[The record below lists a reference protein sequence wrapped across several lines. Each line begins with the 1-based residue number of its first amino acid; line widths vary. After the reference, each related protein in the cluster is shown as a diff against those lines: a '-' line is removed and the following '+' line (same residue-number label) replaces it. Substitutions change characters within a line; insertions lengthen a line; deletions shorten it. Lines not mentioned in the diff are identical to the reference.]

1 MVDKIKQYIY
11 EARRGL
17 VVVTF
22 GLVLYCVLMH
32 VDQLF
37 EVLFSFVGLLRPM
50 VIGLAF
56 AYILNLPMAII
67 EKFIKKNCKQKSLMY
82 RKSRGISITITLI
95 LAIIL
100 IVFLFAFIVPQLI
113 NSLILLFSNFGNY
126 ITNIVNF
133 FIKLLDGLN
142 IDSDFMREQ
151 LVGLKSLPWDEVFT
165 NIVSWLGNA
174 SSLIGNMASDVVN
187 RTMGI
192 IGELGVW
199 LTAFMVSLYLLSGKE
214 QFLYQARKIV
224 IALVGQ
230 KISKP
235 CFRWANIINR
245 TFSNFIGG
253 QLLEAIIIFAIYA
266 VSMTILRF
274 PYALLISALIGIT
287 SIIPVFGAMLGSGI
301 GCVLIFAINPW
312 QAVEYYI
319 FYQLMQQFENNVIYP
334 RVVGDSVGLPGV
346 WVIVSIMAFGSVFGI
361 IGMFI
366 AVPTSAVIYQAISE
380 LVEFGIQKRRLKLNT
395 DGFIQEEKIDEN

>member
-1 MVDKIKQYIY
+1 MVEQFKRCIY

-17 VVVTF
+17 ILVTY
-22 GLVLYCVLMH
+22 GLVLYFVLMNLAQ
-32 VDQLF
+32 VFDVIF
-37 EVLFSFVGLLRPM
+37 DFIGLLRPM
-50 VIGLAF
+50 VLGLAF
-56 AYILNLPMAII
+56 AYVLNLPMAII
-67 EKFIKKNCKQKSLMY
+67 EKFIKKNCPQKSFMY

-95 LAIIL
+95 LAVIL
-100 IVFLFAFIVPQLI
+100 VILLFTFIVPQLI

-142 IDSDFMREQ
+142 LDSGFMTQQLEQ
-151 LVGLKSLPWDEVFT
+151 LKSLPWDEIFT
-165 NIVSWLGNA
+165 NVVSWLGNA
-174 SSLIGNMASDVVN
+174 SSSIGNVASGFVN
-187 RTMGI
+187 RTMNI
-192 IGELGVW
+192 IGEFGIW

-214 QFLYQARKIV
+214 QFLYQARKMTLAV
-224 IALVGQ
+224 FGEN
-230 KISKP
+230 ISRFF
-235 CFRWANIINR
+235 FRWGNIINR
-245 TFSNFIGG
+245 TFSNFISG
-253 QLLEAIIIFAIYA
+253 QLLEALIIFAIYA
-266 VSMTILRF
+266 ISMTVLRF

-346 WVIVSIMAFGSVFGI
+346 WVIVSIMAFGSVLGI

-366 AVPTSAVIYQAISE
+366 AVPSSAVIYQAISE
-380 LVEFGIQKRRLKLNT
+380 LTEYGIQKRKLKIDKN
-395 DGFIQEEKIDEN
+395 GFIQKEKIED